1 MKVFYPLR
9 FEDVPA
15 SGPHEVGTQYRV
27 AFGLEHWGEGE
38 AEYVYKVQMVY
49 GGQGSGRRSPS
60 FPEGSDDL
68 ERCST
73 PCNGSARAR
82 ARRAAAQCI
91 RPARTRVLRLRK
103 PKIRRATSDATMDS
117 L

>member
-9 FEDVPA
+9 FEDVLA
-15 SGPHEVGTQYRV
+15 SGPHEAGTQYRV

-49 GGQGSGRRSPS
+49 GGQVSGRRSPS

-68 ERCST
+68 ERVLDALQRVRKGEGQKSRGAVHPAGPDKGMT
-73 PCNGSARAR
+73 PSEAKD
-82 ARRAAAQCI
+82 
-91 RPARTRVLRLRK
+91 LM
-103 PKIRRATSDATMDS
+103 SDI
-117 L
+117 